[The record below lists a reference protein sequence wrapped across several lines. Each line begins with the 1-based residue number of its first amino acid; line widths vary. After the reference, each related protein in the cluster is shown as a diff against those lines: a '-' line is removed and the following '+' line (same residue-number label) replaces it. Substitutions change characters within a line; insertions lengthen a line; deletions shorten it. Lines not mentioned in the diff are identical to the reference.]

1 MADFADLP
9 ATALP
14 PSVRI
19 DEGAGGLRCVRVH
32 GAQCVAEVF
41 LQGAHVTAWH
51 PVCARNPVLWLS
63 RHSVFEPGR
72 AIRGGVPI
80 CFPWFGP
87 NGADRSAPPHGFAR
101 LREWR
106 LIEAR
111 EDAPGIVTLAMELE
125 GADVSDQLPCRF
137 RLVHRIT
144 LGSVLRMELDVHND
158 GADPFTFEEALH
170 TYFSVGDIR
179 RATVAG
185 LEGSEYLDKAGGLR
199 RDRQGNEPV
208 RFVGETDRIY
218 LDTRADCVIH
228 DPVGRRRITIRK
240 TGSASTVVWNPW
252 IDKARAMPDFGDD
265 EWTGMLCVET
275 CNVDA
280 HACTLAPGA
289 SHAMTAEIASQD
301 FQDLAD

>member
-1 MADFADLP
+1 MTDFADLP

-19 DEGAGGLRCVRVH
+19 DEGAGGLRRVRVDS
-32 GAQCVAEVF
+32 ASCVAEVF

-51 PVCARNPVLWLS
+51 PVSSRSPVLWLS
-63 RHSVFEPGR
+63 RSSVFEPGR

-87 NGADRSAPPHGFAR
+87 SGADRSAPAHGFAR

-106 LIEAR
+106 LSQAR
-111 EDAPGIVTLAMELE
+111 EDAAGIVTLAMELE
-125 GADVSDQLPCRF
+125 GADASGPWPCRF

-144 LGSVLRMELDVHND
+144 LGTELRMELEVHND
-158 GADPFTFEEALH
+158 GAEPFTFEEALH
-170 TYFSVGDIR
+170 TYFSVGDIS
-179 RATVAG
+179 RATVTG
-185 LEGSEYLDKAGGLR
+185 LEGTEYLDKTGGLR
-199 RDRQGNEPV
+199 RNRQGDEPV
-208 RFVGETDRIY
+208 RFAGETDRVY
-218 LDTRADCVIH
+218 LDTRGDCVIH
-228 DPVGRRRITIRK
+228 DPVGQRRITIGK
-240 TGSASTVVWNPW
+240 TGSAATVVWNPW

-275 CNVDA
+275 CNVGA

-289 SHAMTAEIASQD
+289 FHTMAAGIAIE
-301 FQDLAD
+301 DLAD